1 MPLAQGTR
9 GANKPKTSASTLLAY
24 RFVQNRAWHGG
35 MFKVMLRN
43 LSWRY
48 FDFWL
53 LGAVVL
59 ATAFGT
65 TMIRSAVAGNE
76 LLLPLIDRQ
85 IYFAL
90 VGIVVIFLVAAIDY
104 RYWMALYRP
113 IFLVMSILLFSLFLS
128 AQEVFGAA
136 RWFQVGVLFVQ
147 PTEFAKIAAILL
159 LARYFDRTQNHPRDL
174 RWIIVGFIWVMGLA
188 IWILLQPNLSNVVVL
203 MVILASLL
211 WFNGIQLKHLLLF
224 AVIGFLT
231 ISTVATLS
239 VLRIRIPFLQ
249 VYQQDRITNFILPDE
264 NATFGEKYNV
274 DQAKIAIGSGGLFG
288 KGYGHGTQTQLR
300 FLKVRHTDFVFS
312 VISEEFG
319 LVGSL
324 LVIVIIGLVVWRC
337 LRAAQKARDVAGM
350 CIAYGVA
357 TLILFQGLVN
367 ISMNLN
373 IVPVSGLPLP
383 FISYGGSGL
392 TSLML
397 GIGLVESVAMR
408 HRQLEF

>member
-1 MPLAQGTR
+1 
-9 GANKPKTSASTLLAY
+9 
-24 RFVQNRAWHGG
+24 
-35 MFKVMLRN
+35 MLKN
-43 LSWRY
+43 ISWRY

-76 LLLPLIDRQ
+76 ELLPLSNRQ

-90 VGIVVIFLVAAIDY
+90 VGIVLIFIVAAIDY

-113 IFLVMSILLFSLFLS
+113 IFLMMSVLLFALFLS
-128 AQEVFGAA
+128 AQAVFGAA

-159 LARYFDRTQNHPRDL
+159 LARYFDRTQNQPRDL
-174 RWIIVGFIWVMGLA
+174 RWILGAFFWVMGLG

-224 AVIGFLT
+224 GTIGVIL
-231 ISTVATLS
+231 IATVVTLS
-239 VLRIRIPFLQ
+239 ALNIRIPFLQ
-249 VYQQDRITNFILPDE
+249 EYQQERIANFVLPDP
-264 NATFGEKYNV
+264 NATFGATYNV
-274 DQAKIAIGSGGLFG
+274 QQALIAIGSGGLFG

-300 FLKVRHTDFVFS
+300 FLKVRHTDFIFS
-312 VISEEFG
+312 AISEEFG
-319 LVGSL
+319 LAGSL
-324 LVIVIIGLVVWRC
+324 LVIVIIVLVVWRC

-350 CIAYGVA
+350 TIAYGVA
-357 TLILFQGLVN
+357 TLIFFQGMVN
-367 ISMNLN
+367 IGVNLN

-397 GIGLVESVAMR
+397 GVGLVESVAMR
-408 HRQLEF
+408 FRQLEF

>member
-1 MPLAQGTR
+1 
-9 GANKPKTSASTLLAY
+9 
-24 RFVQNRAWHGG
+24 
-35 MFKVMLRN
+35 MLKDI
-43 LSWRY
+43 SWRY

-65 TMIRSAVAGNE
+65 TMIRSAVAGNAE
-76 LLLPLIDRQ
+76 LIPLINRQ

-90 VGIVVIFLVAAIDY
+90 LGIVLIFVVGAIDY

-113 IFLVMSILLFSLFLS
+113 IFLVMSVLLFALFLS
-128 AQEVFGAA
+128 AQAVFGAA

-147 PTEFAKIAAILL
+147 PTEFAKIAAIIL
-159 LARYFDRTQNHPRDL
+159 LARYFDKNQNRPRDL
-174 RWIIVGFIWVMGLA
+174 RWILGAFFWVMGLG

-203 MVILASLL
+203 MVILGSLL
-211 WFNGIQLKHLLLF
+211 WFNGIQLKHLAIF
-224 AVIGFLT
+224 AFVGIFLVGT
-231 ISTVATLS
+231 IVTLS
-239 VLRIRIPFLQ
+239 TLGIRIPGLQ
-249 VYQQDRITNFILPDE
+249 EYQQQRIANFIVPDK
-264 NATFGEKYNV
+264 NATFGATYNV
-274 DQAKIAIGSGGLFG
+274 SQALIAIGSGGWFG

-300 FLKVRHTDFVFS
+300 FLKVRHTDFIFS
-312 VISEEFG
+312 AISEEFG
-319 LVGSL
+319 FVGGL
-324 LVIVIIGLVVWRC
+324 LVVIIIVLVIWRC

-350 CIAYGVA
+350 NLAYGVA
-357 TLILFQGLVN
+357 TLIFFQGMVN
-367 ISMNLN
+367 IGVNLN

-408 HRQLEF
+408 QKLLDF

>member
-1 MPLAQGTR
+1 
-9 GANKPKTSASTLLAY
+9 
-24 RFVQNRAWHGG
+24 
-35 MFKVMLRN
+35 MLRN
-43 LSWRY
+43 ISWRY

-76 LLLPLIDRQ
+76 VLLPLIDRQ

-90 VGIVVIFLVAAIDY
+90 LGLVLIFLVASIDY
-104 RYWMALYRP
+104 RYWMSLYRFIIVIITLALVALY
-113 IFLVMSILLFSLFLS
+113 LS
-128 AQEVFGAA
+128 ATAIFGAA
-136 RWFQVGVLFVQ
+136 RWFSVGVLYLQ

-159 LARYFDRTQNHPRDL
+159 LARYFDRTQNQPRNL
-174 RWIIVGFIWVMGLA
+174 RWILFAFLWTMSIAF
-188 IWILLQPNLSNVVVL
+188 WILIQPNLSNVVVL

-224 AVIGFLT
+224 GVIGFLGIGT
-231 ISTVATLS
+231 IVTLS
-239 VLRIRIPFLQ
+239 VFGIRIPFLQ
-249 VYQQDRITNFILPDE
+249 EYQQQRISNFFLPDP
-264 NATFGEKYNV
+264 NATFGATYNV
-274 DQAKIAIGSGGLFG
+274 QQALIAIGSGGLFG
-288 KGYGHGTQTQLR
+288 QGYGHGTQTQLR
-300 FLKVRHTDFVFS
+300 FLKVRHTDFIFS
-312 VISEEFG
+312 AISEEFG
-319 LVGSL
+319 LVGSV
-324 LVIVIIGLVVWRC
+324 LVIVILVLIIWRC
-337 LRAAQKARDVAGM
+337 LRTAQKARDVAGM
-350 CIAYGVA
+350 NIAYGVA
-357 TLILFQGLVN
+357 TLIFFQGMVN
-367 ISMNLN
+367 IGVNLN

>member
-1 MPLAQGTR
+1 
-9 GANKPKTSASTLLAY
+9 
-24 RFVQNRAWHGG
+24 
-35 MFKVMLRN
+35 MLKDI
-43 LSWRY
+43 SWRY

-76 LLLPLIDRQ
+76 GLIPLINRQ

-90 VGIVVIFLVAAIDY
+90 VGIVLIFIVAAIDY

-113 IFLVMSILLFSLFLS
+113 IAIVMSLMLFALFLS
-128 AQEVFGAA
+128 AQAVFGAA

-159 LARYFDRTQNHPRDL
+159 LARYFDRTQNQPRDL
-174 RWIIVGFIWVMGLA
+174 RWIIVAFLWVMGLG

-203 MVILASLL
+203 MVILGSLL
-211 WFNGIQLKHLLLF
+211 WFNGIQIKHLLLF
-224 AVIGFLT
+224 GGVAVLLIG
-231 ISTVATLS
+231 IIVALS
-239 VLRIRIPFLQ
+239 AFGIRIPFLQ
-249 VYQQDRITNFILPDE
+249 EYQQQRIANFIIPDP
-264 NATFGEKYNV
+264 NATFGATYNV
-274 DQAKIAIGSGGLFG
+274 QQALVAIGSGGLFG

-300 FLKVRHTDFVFS
+300 FLKVRHTDFIFS
-312 VISEEFG
+312 AISEEFG

-324 LVIVIIGLVVWRC
+324 LVIVIIVLVIWRC

-350 CIAYGVA
+350 TIAYGVA
-357 TLILFQGLVN
+357 TLIFFQGMIN
-367 ISMNLN
+367 IGVNLN

-397 GIGLVESVAMR
+397 GVGLVESVAMR

>member
-1 MPLAQGTR
+1 
-9 GANKPKTSASTLLAY
+9 
-24 RFVQNRAWHGG
+24 
-35 MFKVMLRN
+35 MLPN

-76 LLLPLIDRQ
+76 VLMPLIERQ
-85 IYFAL
+85 IYFAIAGGAL
-90 VGIVVIFLVAAIDY
+90 IFVIAAIDY

-113 IFLVMSILLFSLFLS
+113 IFVVISLALIALYLS
-128 AQEVFGAA
+128 ASAVFGAA
-136 RWFQVGVLFVQ
+136 RWFSVGVLFLQ

-159 LARYFDRTQNHPRDL
+159 LARYFDRTQNQPRDL
-174 RWIIVGFIWVMGLA
+174 RWIFSAFLWTMGIA
-188 IWILLQPNLSNVVVL
+188 FWILIQPNLSNVVVL

-224 AVIGFLT
+224 GTIGFLA
-231 ISTVATLS
+231 ISVLVTLS
-239 VLRIRIPFLQ
+239 LLRIRIPFVQ
-249 VYQQDRITNFILPDE
+249 PYQQQRIVNFVIPDE

-300 FLKVRHTDFVFS
+300 FLKVRHTDFIFS
-312 VISEEFG
+312 VIAEEFG
-319 LVGSL
+319 LAGSL
-324 LVIVIIGLVVWRC
+324 LVIMIILLVIWRC
-337 LRAAQKARDVAGM
+337 LRTAQKARDVAGM
-350 CIAYGVA
+350 NIAYGVA
-357 TLILFQGLVN
+357 TLILFQGFVN

-392 TSLML
+392 TALML
-397 GIGLVESVAMR
+397 GVGLVESVAMR
-408 HRQLEF
+408 HRQLDF

>member
-1 MPLAQGTR
+1 
-9 GANKPKTSASTLLAY
+9 
-24 RFVQNRAWHGG
+24 
-35 MFKVMLRN
+35 MLRDI
-43 LSWRY
+43 SWRY
-48 FDFWL
+48 FDFLL

-76 LLLPLIDRQ
+76 GLLPLFSRQ
-85 IYFAL
+85 IYFAIA
-90 VGIVVIFLVAAIDY
+90 GIILIFIVAAIDY

-113 IFLVMSILLFSLFLS
+113 IFIVISILLIALYLS

-159 LARYFDRTQNHPRDL
+159 LARYFDKTQNRARDF
-174 RWIIVGFIWVMGLA
+174 RWLLVAFLWTMGVA

-203 MVILASLL
+203 MVILGSML
-211 WFNGIQLKHLLLF
+211 WFNGIQIKHLLI
-224 AVIGFLT
+224 IGGVGAILVTTIFSLT
-231 ISTVATLS
+231 YLG
-239 VLRIRIPFLQ
+239 IPLYEIKLGERSLIQ
-249 VYQQDRITNFILPDE
+249 KYQQDRIRNFILPDE
-264 NATFGEKYNV
+264 EVTFGETYNV

-300 FLKVRHTDFVFS
+300 FLKVRHTDFIFS
-312 VISEEFG
+312 AISEEFG
-319 LVGSL
+319 LVGAL
-324 LVIVIIGLVVWRC
+324 MVIGVIVFIVWRC

-350 CIAYGVA
+350 SIAYGVA
-357 TLILFQGLVN
+357 TLIFFQGMVN
-367 ISMNLN
+367 VGVNLN

-392 TSLML
+392 TALML
-397 GIGLVESVAMR
+397 GIGLVQSVAMR

>member
-1 MPLAQGTR
+1 
-9 GANKPKTSASTLLAY
+9 
-24 RFVQNRAWHGG
+24 
-35 MFKVMLRN
+35 MLRDI
-43 LSWRY
+43 SWRY

-76 LLLPLIDRQ
+76 GLVPLINRQ

-90 VGIVVIFLVAAIDY
+90 VGIVLIFVVAAIDY

-113 IFLVMSILLFSLFLS
+113 IFIVMSLLLFALFLS
-128 AQEVFGAA
+128 AQAVFGAA
-136 RWFQVGVLFVQ
+136 RWFQVGVLFIQ

-159 LARYFDRTQNHPRDL
+159 LARYFDKTQNRPRDL
-174 RWIIVGFIWVMGLA
+174 RWIFVAFLWVMGMG

-203 MVILASLL
+203 VVILGSLL
-211 WFNGIQLKHLLLF
+211 WFNGIQIKHLILF
-224 AVIGFLT
+224 GGIGVILIGS
-231 ISTVATLS
+231 IVTLS
-239 VLRIRIPFLQ
+239 ALNIRIPFLQ
-249 VYQQDRITNFILPDE
+249 EYQQQRIANFILPDP
-264 NATFGEKYNV
+264 NATFGATYNV
-274 DQAKIAIGSGGLFG
+274 DQALIAIGSGGIFG
-288 KGYGHGTQTQLR
+288 KGYMHGTQTQLR
-300 FLKVRHTDFVFS
+300 FLKVRHTDFIFS
-312 VISEEFG
+312 AIAEEFG
-319 LVGSL
+319 LIGAL
-324 LVIVIIGLVVWRC
+324 LVIVILVLVIWRC

-350 CIAYGVA
+350 TIAYGVA

-367 ISMNLN
+367 IGVNLN
-373 IVPVSGLPLP
+373 MVPVSGLPLP

-408 HRQLEF
+408 NRQLEF

>member
-1 MPLAQGTR
+1 
-9 GANKPKTSASTLLAY
+9 
-24 RFVQNRAWHGG
+24 
-35 MFKVMLRN
+35 MLRDI
-43 LSWRY
+43 SWRY
-48 FDFWL
+48 FDFLL

-59 ATAFGT
+59 AIAFGT

-76 LLLPLIDRQ
+76 ELLPLINRQ
-85 IYFAL
+85 IYFAM
-90 VGIVVIFLVAAIDY
+90 VGIVLIFIVAAIDY

-113 IFLVMSILLFSLFLS
+113 IFIVISILLISLYLS
-128 AQEVFGAA
+128 AQAVFGAA

-159 LARYFDRTQNHPRDL
+159 LARYFDNSENHPRNL
-174 RWIIVGFIWVMGLA
+174 RWLALAFLWTMGVA

-211 WFNGIQLKHLLLF
+211 WFNGVQIKHVAILGAIGAVLLGTVF
-224 AVIGFLT
+224 TLT
-231 ISTVATLS
+231 FFG
-239 VLRIRIPFLQ
+239 IRIPFLQ
-249 VYQQDRITNFILPDE
+249 AYQQQRIQNFILPDQE
-264 NATFGEKYNV
+264 ETFGETYNV

-300 FLKVRHTDFVFS
+300 FLKVRHTDFIFS
-312 VISEEFG
+312 AVSEEFG
-319 LVGSL
+319 LVGAL
-324 LVIVIIGLVVWRC
+324 IVISVIIFIVWRC

-350 CIAYGVA
+350 SIAYGVA
-357 TLILFQGLVN
+357 TLIFFQGMVN
-367 ISMNLN
+367 IGVNLN

>member
-1 MPLAQGTR
+1 
-9 GANKPKTSASTLLAY
+9 
-24 RFVQNRAWHGG
+24 
-35 MFKVMLRN
+35 MLKDI
-43 LSWRY
+43 SWRY

-76 LLLPLIDRQ
+76 VLIPLINRQ

-90 VGIVVIFLVAAIDY
+90 AGIVLIFVVAAIDY

-113 IFLVMSILLFSLFLS
+113 IFILMSIFLFALFLS
-128 AQEVFGAA
+128 AQAVFGAA
-136 RWFQVGVLFVQ
+136 RWFQLGVLFLQ

-159 LARYFDRTQNHPRDL
+159 LARYFDKTQNRPRDL
-174 RWIIVGFIWVMGLA
+174 RWILGAFLWVMGMG

-211 WFNGIQLKHLLLF
+211 WFNGIQIKHLALF
-224 AVIGFLT
+224 GAIGFIL
-231 ISTVATLS
+231 IGAIVTLS
-239 VLRIRIPFLQ
+239 TLGIRIPGLQ
-249 VYQQDRITNFILPDE
+249 EYQQERIANFLAPDKT
-264 NATFGEKYNV
+264 ATFGATYNV
-274 DQAKIAIGSGGLFG
+274 SQALIAIGSGELFG

-300 FLKVRHTDFVFS
+300 FLKVRHTDFIFS
-312 VISEEFG
+312 AISEEFG
-319 LVGSL
+319 LLGGL
-324 LVIVIIGLVVWRC
+324 LVVTIIVLVIWRC

-350 CIAYGVA
+350 NIAYGVA
-357 TLILFQGLVN
+357 TLIFFQGMVN
-367 ISMNLN
+367 IGVNLN

-408 HRQLEF
+408 QKILDF

>member
-1 MPLAQGTR
+1 
-9 GANKPKTSASTLLAY
+9 
-24 RFVQNRAWHGG
+24 
-35 MFKVMLRN
+35 MLRDI
-43 LSWRY
+43 SWRY

-53 LGAVVL
+53 FGAVVL

-76 LLLPLIDRQ
+76 VLMPLINRQ

-90 VGIVVIFLVAAIDY
+90 AGLVIIFIVAAIDY

-113 IFLVMSILLFSLFLS
+113 IFIVMSLLLLSLYLS

-136 RWFQVGVLFVQ
+136 RWFQVGVLFLQ

-159 LARYFDRTQNHPRDL
+159 LARYFDKVQNQPRDL
-174 RWIIVGFIWVMGLA
+174 WWILSAFLWTMGLA
-188 IWILLQPNLSNVVVL
+188 VWILIQPNLSNVIVL

-211 WFNGIQLKHLLLF
+211 WFNGLELKHVIAF
-224 AVIGFLT
+224 GVIGFLSLST
-231 ISTVATLS
+231 IFTFSALG
-239 VLRIRIPFLQ
+239 IRLPFLQ
-249 VYQQDRITNFILPDE
+249 EYQQQRIINFILPDP

-300 FLKVRHTDFVFS
+300 FLKVRHTDFIFS
-312 VISEEFG
+312 AISEEFG
-319 LVGSL
+319 LVGAL
-324 LVIVIIGLVVWRC
+324 LVIVIVVLVVWRC
-337 LRAAQKARDVAGM
+337 LRAAQKARDVSGM

-357 TLILFQGLVN
+357 TLIFFQGMVN
-367 ISMNLN
+367 IGVNLN

-408 HRQLEF
+408 NRQLEF

>member
-1 MPLAQGTR
+1 
-9 GANKPKTSASTLLAY
+9 
-24 RFVQNRAWHGG
+24 
-35 MFKVMLRN
+35 MLRN
-43 LSWRY
+43 ISWRY

-65 TMIRSAVAGNE
+65 TMIRSAIAGNE
-76 LLLPLIDRQ
+76 ELLPLINRQ
-85 IYFAL
+85 IYFAIAGL
-90 VGIVVIFLVAAIDY
+90 ILIFVVAAIDY
-104 RYWMALYRP
+104 RFWMAIHRP
-113 IFLVMSILLFSLFLS
+113 IFIVMSLLLFFLFLS
-128 AQEVFGAA
+128 AQAVFGAA

-159 LARYFDRTQNHPRDL
+159 LARYFEKTQYQPRDL
-174 RWIIVGFIWVMGLA
+174 RWVAGAFFWVMGLA

-211 WFNGIQLKHLLLF
+211 WFNGMDVKHILLI
-224 AVIGFLT
+224 AVVGFLLAAAV
-231 ISTVATLS
+231 VALS
-239 VLRIRIPFLQ
+239 VAGVKIPFLQ
-249 VYQQDRITNFILPDE
+249 GYQQQRIVNFIRPDP
-264 NATFGEKYNV
+264 NATFGETYNI
-274 DQAKIAIGSGGLFG
+274 DQSKTAIGSGGLFG

-300 FLKVRHTDFVFS
+300 FLKVRHTDFIFS
-312 VISEEFG
+312 VIAEEFG
-319 LVGSL
+319 LVGALSVVVVIL
-324 LVIVIIGLVVWRC
+324 IVIWRC

-350 CIAYGVA
+350 TIAYGVA
-357 TLILFQGLVN
+357 TLIFFQGMVN
-367 ISMNLN
+367 IGVNLN

-408 HRQLEF
+408 YKELDF

>member
-1 MPLAQGTR
+1 
-9 GANKPKTSASTLLAY
+9 
-24 RFVQNRAWHGG
+24 
-35 MFKVMLRN
+35 MLKDI
-43 LSWRY
+43 SWRY

-76 LLLPLIDRQ
+76 ELVPLINRQ

-90 VGIVVIFLVAAIDY
+90 LGIVLIFVVSAIDY

-113 IFLVMSILLFSLFLS
+113 IALLMGVLLFALFLS
-128 AQEVFGAA
+128 AQAVFGAA

-159 LARYFDRTQNHPRDL
+159 LARYFDRTQNQPRDL
-174 RWIIVGFIWVMGLA
+174 RWILGAFLWVMLLG

-211 WFNGIQLKHLLLF
+211 WFNGIPLKHLLLF
-224 AVIGFLT
+224 GTIGVVA
-231 ISTVATLS
+231 IGTVVALS
-239 VLRIRIPFLQ
+239 ALNIRIPFLQ
-249 VYQQDRITNFILPDE
+249 EYQQQRIANFILPDP
-264 NATFGEKYNV
+264 NATFGATYNV
-274 DQAKIAIGSGGLFG
+274 QQALVAIGSGGLFG

-300 FLKVRHTDFVFS
+300 FLKVRHTDFIFS
-312 VISEEFG
+312 AISEEFG
-319 LVGSL
+319 LAGSL
-324 LVIVIIGLVVWRC
+324 LVIVIIVLVLWRC

-350 CIAYGVA
+350 TIAYGVA
-357 TLILFQGLVN
+357 TLIFFQGMVN
-367 ISMNLN
+367 IGVNLN

-408 HRQLEF
+408 FRQLEF

>member
-1 MPLAQGTR
+1 
-9 GANKPKTSASTLLAY
+9 
-24 RFVQNRAWHGG
+24 
-35 MFKVMLRN
+35 MLRDI
-43 LSWRY
+43 SWRY
-48 FDFWL
+48 FDFLL

-59 ATAFGT
+59 AIAFGT

-76 LLLPLIDRQ
+76 ELLPLIERQ
-85 IYFAL
+85 IYFGL
-90 VGIVVIFLVAAIDY
+90 VGIVLIFIVAAIDY

-113 IFLVMSILLFSLFLS
+113 IFIVISILLFSLYLS

-159 LARYFDRTQNHPRDL
+159 LARYFDHSENQPRSL
-174 RWIIVGFIWVMGLA
+174 RWLLYAFLWTMGLA

-203 MVILASLL
+203 MIILASLL
-211 WFNGIQLKHLLLF
+211 WFNGVQIKHVAILGAIGAVLLG
-224 AVIGFLT
+224 AVFTLT
-231 ISTVATLS
+231 FFG
-239 VLRIRIPFLQ
+239 IRISFLQ
-249 VYQQDRITNFILPDE
+249 EYQQQRIQNFILPDQE
-264 NATFGEKYNV
+264 ETFGETYNV

-300 FLKVRHTDFVFS
+300 FLKVRHTDFIFS
-312 VISEEFG
+312 AISEEFG
-319 LVGSL
+319 LVGAL
-324 LVIVIIGLVVWRC
+324 IVLTVIIFIVWRC
-337 LRAAQKARDVAGM
+337 LRTAQKSRDVAGM
-350 CIAYGVA
+350 SIAYGVA
-357 TLILFQGLVN
+357 TLIFFQGMVN
-367 ISMNLN
+367 IGVNLN